1 MEAILYLAKRPVA
14 REEFYRFFPTLSQ
27 EDVDS
32 LLLEIREG
40 YEKGSAL
47 LLEEVAGG
55 FRFTTRQELFPY
67 LQGFFGLKKEL
78 RFSKAALETLA
89 IIAYKQPVTMREIS
103 FFRGTQSSYIMKQL
117 LEAELVTIAGRKKL
131 PGNPLLYETS
141 PRFLETFGL
150 KGLEEL
156 PSMSEIHDLTKNG

>member
-1 MEAILYLAKRPVA
+1 
-14 REEFYRFFPTLSQ
+14 
-27 EDVDS
+27 
-32 LLLEIREG
+32 
-40 YEKGSAL
+40 
-47 LLEEVAGG
+47 
-55 FRFTTRQELFPY
+55 
-67 LQGFFGLKKEL
+67 
-78 RFSKAALETLA
+78 
-89 IIAYKQPVTMREIS
+89 MREIS